1 MAQPVLAI
9 GYSHTPYLFAPPSLW
24 PQIRDRIRRGKPVRN
39 DLPRE
44 QESEL
49 QIKYQRSQAAF
60 SKLRSTVQKSGAEAF
75 IIIGDDQKELFDNM
89 VPGFAVFT
97 GDRVMG
103 KRCPGRLREVTGN
116 QERTSISNHTRLA
129 EEIVNGLVR
138 EGFDVAFF
146 PEIENKEDGFGHAF
160 VPPVHYLMPSLDI
173 PVVPI
178 LVNCYYPPQPT
189 PQRCYDFGKA
199 LRKVLAKVK
208 FVNRVVVGIS
218 GGLWHTPGSENATI
232 DEEFDRQFL
241 ELLSAGKGSELAA
254 LPDDN
259 LVSGTG
265 EMRNWIVGAGLT
277 GNRKWT
283 VVDYIP
289 LYYSPIGL
297 GFATCEIDDDGFR

>member
-24 PQIRDRIRRGKPVRN
+24 PQVRDRIRRGKPVRD

-44 QESEL
+44 EEGKL
-49 QIKYQRSQAAF
+49 QTKYQRTQAAF
-60 SKLRSTVQKSGAEAF
+60 SKLRDAVQKSRAEVF
-75 IIIGDDQKELFDNM
+75 IIIGDDQKELFDNL
-89 VPGFAVFT
+89 VTGFAVFT

-103 KRCPGRLREVTGN
+103 KRWPGRLREVTGN
-116 QERTSISNHTRLA
+116 QELTSIPNHMRLA
-129 EEIVNGLVR
+129 EEIVNGLVS
-138 EGFDVAFF
+138 EGFDVAYFQ
-146 PEIENKEDGFGHAF
+146 EIENKEDGFGHAF
-160 VPPVHYLMPSLDI
+160 VPPVHYLVPSLDI

-189 PQRCYDFGKA
+189 PRRCYDFGKA

-208 FVNRVVVGIS
+208 FVNRIAVGMS

-232 DEEFDRQFL
+232 DEEFDRRFL
-241 ELLSAGKGSELAA
+241 ELLSAGKASELAC
-254 LPDDN
+254 LPDHK

-297 GFATCEIDDDGFR
+297 GFAACEMADESFR